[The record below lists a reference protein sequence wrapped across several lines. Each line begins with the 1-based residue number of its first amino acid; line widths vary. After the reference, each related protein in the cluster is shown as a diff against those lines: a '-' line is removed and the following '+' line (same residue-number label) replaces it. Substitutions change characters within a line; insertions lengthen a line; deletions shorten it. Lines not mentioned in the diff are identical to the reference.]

1 MSDPFRDAI
10 RELQAANAKFLLV
23 GAHALAIHGVPRAT
37 ADLDIFVAADKTNA
51 KRVWQAL
58 AAFGA
63 PLESLG
69 ITVADLAKPD
79 IVAQIGVPP
88 YRIDVLTG
96 LTGVRFKDAWA
107 RRFETTFEGLAE
119 VPVISREDLIRNK
132 RATGRTRD
140 LADVE
145 ALGEI

>member
-1 MSDPFRDAI
+1 MSDPFRDII
-10 RELQAANAKFLLV
+10 RELQAAEARFLVV
-23 GAHALAIHGVPRAT
+23 GAHALAVHGVPRAT
-37 ADLDIFVAADKTNA
+37 ADLDLFVAADKANA

-63 PLESLG
+63 PLDALG
-69 ITVADLAKPD
+69 ITVAELAQPDL
-79 IVAQIGVPP
+79 VAQLGVPP

-96 LTGVRFKDAWA
+96 LTGVRFKDAWS
-107 RRFETTFEGLAE
+107 RRQETTFEGLAR

-140 LADVE
+140 LADIE
-145 ALGEI
+145 ALGEH